1 MILLI
6 GSHKDDLLYCSSLLS
21 NKSERPFIGGFE
33 LESGQIFSQEI
44 LFLSGVYTSV
54 LSSTLI
60 SSILEKYFINLVIV
74 MGRCYTTSSS
84 FKPGEIIISKG
95 YANLDVDQIDVANTM
110 LNTIPGY
117 PPLIS
122 VQRDLIGYLQDGLA
136 KRTLSTGTI
145 ANIYSTDSLN
155 SLSVE
160 KAKANKGI
168 LGSKEPFVVDS
179 ISYGV
184 ALACHV
190 HDIPCISLECVE
202 RNIASSKKIDDYV
215 NLLDRYVDMGKAVV
229 YAIGDIG
236 RNDVLRMRG
245 A

>member
-21 NKSERPFIGGFE
+21 NKQERQFIGGFT

-44 LFLSGVYTSV
+44 LFLTGVYTSV
-54 LSSTLI
+54 LSASLI
-60 SSILEKYFINLVIV
+60 SAVLEKYFINLVIV
-74 MGRCYTTSSS
+74 MGRCYTVSSS
-84 FKPGEIIISKG
+84 FKPGEIVISKG

-117 PPLIS
+117 PPFMT
-122 VQRDLIGYLQDGLA
+122 VQRDLIGYLQEGLA
-136 KRTLSTGTI
+136 KRTLATGTT

-155 SLSVE
+155 SVSVE

-168 LGSKEPFVVDS
+168 LGSKEKFVVDS

-184 ALACHV
+184 ALSCFI
-190 HDIPCISLECVE
+190 HDVPCISLECVE
-202 RNIASSKKIDDYV
+202 RNISSNKKIDDYV
-215 NLLDRYVDMGKAVV
+215 GLLDRYVEMGKAVV